1 RSSFDSS
8 CASGFGNSDGTSI
21 YDTNL
26 LNSASGRVDGYL
38 ALDQP
43 GAGTGP
49 IGAQTSDPI
58 YIWGN
63 TSGKICLGGTN
74 QYASC
79 TSNSDCPSSTCSTK
93 VTTPNNVYLH
103 NNINNQPYHIVSG
116 RDYFENTARPGY
128 TKYTCPHPLAGSGSC
143 DSTVAGRAGYAITEP
158 SVTVPAP
165 NPVATYAVTVSKN
178 GSGTVTSSPLGID
191 CESTCSYSFTSGT
204 SVTLTAVADTG
215 YSFGSWS
222 GACTGT
228 NATCTL
234 TMDAAKS
241 VTATFIQNTHPL
253 TVTKAATNT
262 GTGIVTSADSGI
274 TCGSDCSES
283 YTYGTIVTL
292 SAAADSGSA
301 FYGWSGACTGTT
313 STCQVTMDAAKNV
326 IASFLAQGSPALI
339 TSKKGTGNGKIKSIS
354 AVLASNIAA
363 SNSIDCGD
371 VCVAQYDNA
380 TKVTLT
386 AEPEAGSTFSGWE
399 GACSGTGA
407 CVVTVNS
414 LTSVVATFS
423 LQASGGSPTT
433 MLSVGGDG
441 GGGGGGCFIATAAY
455 GSYLDPH
462 VMTLRE
468 FRDKVLLRNSFGRV
482 FVKFYYAHS
491 PAIAH
496 AISQNDVL
504 RVSTRLLLTP
514 IILTVIYPYTAGM
527 IFLT

>member
-1 RSSFDSS
+1 
-8 CASGFGNSDGTSI
+8 
-21 YDTNL
+21 
-26 LNSASGRVDGYL
+26 
-38 ALDQP
+38 
-43 GAGTGP
+43 
-49 IGAQTSDPI
+49 
-58 YIWGN
+58 
-63 TSGKICLGGTN
+63 
-74 QYASC
+74 
-79 TSNSDCPSSTCSTK
+79 
-93 VTTPNNVYLH
+93 
-103 NNINNQPYHIVSG
+103 
-116 RDYFENTARPGY
+116 
-128 TKYTCPHPLAGSGSC
+128 
-143 DSTVAGRAGYAITEP
+143 
-158 SVTVPAP
+158 
-165 NPVATYAVTVSKN
+165 
-178 GSGTVTSSPLGID
+178 
-191 CESTCSYSFTSGT
+191 
-204 SVTLTAVADTG
+204 
-215 YSFGSWS
+215 
-222 GACTGT
+222 
-228 NATCTL
+228 
-234 TMDAAKS
+234 MDAAKS

-326 IASFLAQGSPALI
+326 IASFLAQGSPALT
-339 TSKKGTGNGKIKSIS
+339 TSKKGTGNGKIRSIS

-363 SNSIDCGD
+363 SNAIDCGD

-527 IFLT
+527 IFLTAVLIGLITRRRKMAHMKFSLFNNYLQHAPRKGIERIQ